1 MTTAIMEPTSRQGKP
16 MTYDPV
22 VMDELRHEKA
32 CQMAQEATEA
42 AIDEILPGI
51 HNEIACGEYDRDL
64 ASYFDNS
71 MLMKIARNLA
81 GANEPFDLG
90 LAYSRVAGDLMEI
103 RSGIDDYAKDLAKQR
118 TGGN

>member
-1 MTTAIMEPTSRQGKP
+1 MTICRVEAE
-16 MTYDPV
+16 
-22 VMDELRHEKA
+22 ELAHDKR
-32 CQMAQEATEA
+32 CQTAQEATEA

-51 HNEIACGEYDRDL
+51 HEEIACGEYDRDL
-64 ASYFDNS
+64 ASYFDDS

-118 TGGN
+118 VEG